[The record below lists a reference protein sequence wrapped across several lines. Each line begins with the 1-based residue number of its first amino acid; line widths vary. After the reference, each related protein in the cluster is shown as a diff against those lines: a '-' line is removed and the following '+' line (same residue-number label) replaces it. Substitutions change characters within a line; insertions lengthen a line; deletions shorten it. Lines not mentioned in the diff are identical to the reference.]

1 MDYGPSRCRISVDK
15 ADCFLGESWS
25 GGRSLQLM
33 TTKLFVLFSMVKQGL
48 HEFWLVLRIKTRSE
62 ILGGSWRRQRS
73 RVFIHWRS
81 YSQPPKRPSSFLHP
95 ALSLPRSL
103 PSLSLPSVQTSRPLG
118 LTNSQPLPLIFRKAP
133 PVEYKQNITRTSP
146 HLIILPKCSRPVLV
160 TSLTVLTNYLGK
172 AASGRFILAHS
183 ASWWG
188 RRGSESMRL
197 SAQMNLESRGGYRHL
212 M

>member
-1 MDYGPSRCRISVDK
+1 MS
-15 ADCFLGESWS
+15 E
-25 GGRSLQLM
+25 
-33 TTKLFVLFSMVKQGL
+33 KQSSHPL
-48 HEFWLVLRIKTRSE
+48 E
-62 ILGGSWRRQRS
+62 ILLSA
-73 RVFIHWRS
+73 
-81 YSQPPKRPSSFLHP
+81 PKRASSFLHP
-95 ALSLPRSL
+95 ALLLPRL
-103 PSLSLPSVQTSRPLG
+103 PSLSLPSVQTYRPLG

-188 RRGSESMRL
+188 RHGSESVRL
-197 SAQMNLESRGGYRHL
+197 SAQMNLESRGGYRHSAL
-212 M
+212 LVRLQGPSPPNGATHTNGMCVWGGNRYHNQAD